1 MDLYRRMARVRTQEE
16 GDDITDELIDRYGEP
31 PRSVTNLIAIALL
44 RARAAA
50 LGIPELSQ
58 KESSVRF
65 ALPQPDFARVAAVCG
80 LEKYKG
86 RLLFSAG
93 EKPYLSLR
101 LKKGDDVLKLTG
113 IVLTDFAAPP
123 Q

>member
-1 MDLYRRMARVRTQEE
+1 MT
-16 GDDITDELIDRYGEP
+16 
-31 PRSVTNLIAIALL
+31 
-44 RARAAA
+44 
-50 LGIPELSQ
+50 ELSQ
-58 KESSVRF
+58 KENSVRF
-65 ALPQPDFARVAAVCG
+65 SLPKSDFARVAATCG

-101 LKKGDDVLKLTG
+101 LKKGDDVLKLTNL
-113 IVLTDFAAPP
+113 VLTDFAAAP